1 MWGGGGRADGR
12 QAGATILAAI
22 VASSAACATR
32 GDVEEL
38 MIEHQE
44 IRQRQ
49 DDLRATMDQLA
60 QNLTELMRQIRAD
73 FQADLGA
80 VRQQMAAVEAA
91 LRGTETRI
99 ENLRQFRPDPTPY
112 IPQPVPGDTTGAMM
126 PAVDQVALY
135 NGAITDYQQGRLDL
149 ARRGFEEY
157 LRLFPRGLSAPDA
170 QYWLGIIAYDEDR
183 YEEAVDLL
191 QEVPRRY
198 PDSGKAPLALRK
210 MGDAYRSLGE
220 EDRAEAAYRAL
231 IDRYPNS
238 TEAEAARREI
248 EN

>member
-1 MWGGGGRADGR
+1 M
-12 QAGATILAAI
+12 
-22 VASSAACATR
+22 SAAGRSAVLLAVVAAGCATR
-32 GDVEEL
+32 GDVEDL
-38 MIEHQE
+38 MIEHQT

-49 DDLRATMDQLA
+49 DDLRAQMDQLA
-60 QNLTELMRQIRAD
+60 QNVTQLLQQMRAD

-91 LRGTETRI
+91 LRGTESRI
-99 ENLRQFRPDPTPY
+99 ENLRQFRPNPTPY
-112 IPQPVPGDTTGAMM
+112 IPQPVPGDTTGAVM
-126 PAVDQVALY
+126 PAVDDVALY

-149 ARRGFEEY
+149 ARQGFEEY
-157 LRLFPRGLSAPDA
+157 LRLFPRGLSAADA
-170 QYWLGIIAYDEDR
+170 QYWLGIIAYDEER
-183 YEEAVDLL
+183 YDGAIDLL

-210 MGDAYRSLGE
+210 MGDAYRALGE
-220 EDRAEAAYRAL
+220 EERAAIAYRTL